1 MQIICTGLQ
10 YWMGAEEMANEML
23 ISFYLILLFKGHH
36 SVDADTATLTGIC
49 YASTSRQK
57 ES

>member
-1 MQIICTGLQ
+1 MA
-10 YWMGAEEMANEML
+10 MGAEEMANEML
-23 ISFYLILLFKGHH
+23 ISFHLILLFKGHH